1 MNENK
6 KKAVVEIIRFIITV
20 LGALLCSSALQAC
33 C

>member
-20 LGALLCSSALQAC
+20 LGALLGSSQIVWDV
-33 C
+33 